1 MRQKQG
7 RQAWHGPCLRLHS
20 MDAHSDDHTLAP
32 SLPLELLGVKRGVWD
47 GERPWGLVWC
57 CSDLRQLPETVFG
70 TQPGELLVLQ
80 GSATVPA
87 AAILSDVAWAARQ
100 HELSHVFVV
109 AHAGCR
115 MLRAALGSSGST
127 GPLAAQLDR
136 LGLFAGCESDEV
148 GRMLARVA
156 SEQLRVELARRGA
169 RSEVLATFA
178 DERGRLA
185 RLRDAR
191 SEHIGVA

>member
-1 MRQKQG
+1 
-7 RQAWHGPCLRLHS
+7 
-20 MDAHSDDHTLAP
+20 MDPVFDDHGLAP
-32 SLPLELLGVKRGVWD
+32 SRPLELLGVRRRVWD

-57 CSDLRQLPETVFG
+57 CSDLRQLPETVLG

-80 GSATVPA
+80 GSSTVPA
-87 AAILSDVAWAARQ
+87 GAMLSDVAWAARQ

-115 MLRAALGSSGST
+115 MLSAALGRSGST

-136 LGLFAGCESDEV
+136 LGLFAGCESDAV
-148 GRMLARVA
+148 SRTLAQVA
-156 SEQLRVELARRGA
+156 SEGLRVELARRGV

-178 DERGRLA
+178 DEHGRLVP
-185 RLRDAR
+185 LRDTR
-191 SEHIGVA
+191 SERIGVA